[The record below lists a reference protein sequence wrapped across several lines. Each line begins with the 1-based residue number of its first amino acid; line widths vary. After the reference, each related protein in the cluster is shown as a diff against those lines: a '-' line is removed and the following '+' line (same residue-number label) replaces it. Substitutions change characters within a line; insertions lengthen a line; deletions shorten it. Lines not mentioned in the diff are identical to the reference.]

1 MFMMYWWFFTSVF
14 MDKYGQGEA
23 NHILLWVSR
32 IIHWI
37 GFREMSLATSLQLFF
52 KVKKHGFLYMS
63 PGTNPMLN
71 PVPIE
76 VAKNQ
81 L

>member
-52 KVKKHGFLYMS
+52 KVKKTWF
-63 PGTNPMLN
+63 
-71 PVPIE
+71 PVHVPW
-76 VAKNQ
+76 NQ
-81 L
+81 SHAQSGPH